1 MGPSPGVEVTRGG
14 GRPRRCVRP
23 CGTRTLRGADR
34 AGRGGGAVG
43 SVLAR
48 AGASLIYGVLRDSVK
63 QFSAFAGQT
72 QTSALLLL

>member
-34 AGRGGGAVG
+34 AGRGGERWAACWPGPALHLFTVF
-43 SVLAR
+43 
-48 AGASLIYGVLRDSVK
+48 YGIR
-63 QFSAFAGQT
+63 
-72 QTSALLLL
+72 